1 MRFGEFSDHLVHE
14 TLHVKNVDGYKA
26 NKTRKRVGSFPFKMG
41 QSSKETGVPGPQTKV
56 VVAPKGDLI
65 YFAPHGCKMGRSIQG
80 GGKNAVAGIGKKCG
94 KMRKKCGKCE
104 KKCGIKC
111 GFAKML

>member
-1 MRFGEFSDHLVHE
+1 MRECRE
-14 TLHVKNVDGYKA
+14 
-26 NKTRKRVGSFPFKMG
+26 SFTIQLKMCCTG
-41 QSSKETGVPGPQTKV
+41 LSTATGVGLF
-56 VVAPKGDLI
+56 KG
-65 YFAPHGCKMGRSIQG
+65 QG

>member
-1 MRFGEFSDHLVHE
+1 MPPSPAIVH
-14 TLHVKNVDGYKA
+14 TNFFRGNPPPPIPPPPTH
-26 NKTRKRVGSFPFKMG
+26 P
-41 QSSKETGVPGPQTKV
+41 P
-56 VVAPKGDLI
+56 
-65 YFAPHGCKMGRSIQG
+65 QG

>member
-1 MRFGEFSDHLVHE
+1 MGSAGTVGKRTHCKFPMHALGQLFSCRQR
-14 TLHVKNVDGYKA
+14 
-26 NKTRKRVGSFPFKMG
+26 NKTLTLLKDEEEGKGGAGGGEPGLPNQLVATATTPNVL
-41 QSSKETGVPGPQTKV
+41 VPCPPTT
-56 VVAPKGDLI
+56 VA
-65 YFAPHGCKMGRSIQG
+65 QG

>member
-1 MRFGEFSDHLVHE
+1 MS
-14 TLHVKNVDGYKA
+14 
-26 NKTRKRVGSFPFKMG
+26 
-41 QSSKETGVPGPQTKV
+41 
-56 VVAPKGDLI
+56 
-65 YFAPHGCKMGRSIQG
+65 QG

>member
-1 MRFGEFSDHLVHE
+1 MGGCV
-14 TLHVKNVDGYKA
+14 LHFIFVQEIV
-26 NKTRKRVGSFPFKMG
+26 
-41 QSSKETGVPGPQTKV
+41 Q
-56 VVAPKGDLI
+56 
-65 YFAPHGCKMGRSIQG
+65 GRSIVVGRRTRTFPGAKENSPHSSAVQPYKPRKKTVRAQSRGRPKKPVYHGIQG

>member
-1 MRFGEFSDHLVHE
+1 MADGKVDFQ
-14 TLHVKNVDGYKA
+14 TLH
-26 NKTRKRVGSFPFKMG
+26 
-41 QSSKETGVPGPQTKV
+41 
-56 VVAPKGDLI
+56 
-65 YFAPHGCKMGRSIQG
+65 CSIQEARTMQG
-80 GGKNAVAGIGKKCG
+80 GGENAVAGIGKKCG

>member
-1 MRFGEFSDHLVHE
+1 MDSVPLNCCTVMSAMSWNSAVHHLLWWSSCLGMAIGRE
-14 TLHVKNVDGYKA
+14 LG
-26 NKTRKRVGSFPFKMG
+26 TRNR
-41 QSSKETGVPGPQTKV
+41 
-56 VVAPKGDLI
+56 AAWL
-65 YFAPHGCKMGRSIQG
+65 RQG